1 MLGLLALPGCMSGF
15 ACAAPGS
22 ETQSDYWVTEVVNV
36 IGRTTGGDSMFGWVA
51 DVSVS
56 QDGQRVYVLDGMAAE
71 VTVWTPDG
79 VLLDKVGGR
88 GEGPGEFTDPV
99 EVASRDDGFYVI
111 DVHDAVLFRA
121 DGHVVEARS
130 VPPQVSHRGFGLAP
144 MGVSRHGA
152 IVAFP
157 RTPASVAT
165 GWLGDDPE
173 LEYPLLRIS
182 EAGGRW
188 AVDTIV
194 SVEATNAVLS
204 VRLSEYDVSGWH
216 VAQPYADSDLTAYD
230 ARRESVILVKRKD
243 IGPGTVHIVET
254 SDGGDTVW
262 DRTLAFPPVHLTAE
276 AVDEFVEAEAGALV
290 AAWPDISVGRAR
302 QLIRGGLYVPDHYPA
317 VDAVMTSAEGAIWLR
332 DSGSFNDGDTVRV
345 WYSVARD
352 NSDAG
357 PLRRVLLPDDFFPLD
372 GTADVIWGVSF
383 GMMDET
389 YVEGRHLIEAR

>member
-1 MLGLLALPGCMSGF
+1 
-15 ACAAPGS
+15 
-22 ETQSDYWVTEVVNV
+22 
-36 IGRTTGGDSMFGWVA
+36 MFGWVA

-56 QDGQRVYVLDGMAAE
+56 QDGQRVYVLDGIAAE
-71 VTVWTPDG
+71 VTVWTSDG

-99 EVASRDDGFYVI
+99 EVVSRDDGFYVT
-111 DVHDAVLFRA
+111 DVHDAIIFRA
-121 DGHVVEARS
+121 DGHVVEVHS
-130 VPPQVSHRGFGLAP
+130 VPSQVSHRGFALAP
-144 MGVSRHGA
+144 MGVSRQGA

-182 EAGGRW
+182 ETGDGW

-194 SVEATNAVLS
+194 SVEATNAVLN
-204 VRLSEYDVSGWH
+204 VRVSEYDVGGWH

-230 ARRESVILVKRKD
+230 AHRESVLLVKRKG
-243 IGPGTVHIVET
+243 IGPGTVHVVET
-254 SDGGDTVW
+254 SDRGDTLW
-262 DRTLAFPPVHLTAE
+262 NRTLSLPAVRVTGE
-276 AVDEFVEAEAGALV
+276 AVDEFVEAEAGELV

-317 VDAVMTSAEGAIWLR
+317 VDAVMTSTEGDIWLR
-332 DSGSFNDGDTVRV
+332 DSGSNDGDTLRV
-345 WYSVARD
+345 WYSVSRD
-352 NSDAG
+352 NSEEG

-372 GTADVIWGVSF
+372 GVADVIWGLSF
-383 GMMDET
+383 GMLDET
-389 YVEGRHLIEAR
+389 YVEGRRLIAVR